1 MEWNPVCEKD
11 VAEASR
17 RSGDQFYEFCT
28 RELLS
33 FLYSLSFFGPM
44 VSYLIIY
51 LKNTKHNEIQEKARR
66 IQAGM
71 CTEPKLTSN

>member
-1 MEWNPVCEKD
+1 MKINKSKTKKNEHNTKQIKY
-11 VAEASR
+11 R
-17 RSGDQFYEFCT
+17 RKLYLT
-28 RELLS
+28 LL
-33 FLYSLSFFGPM
+33 SLSFFGTT

-51 LKNTKHNEIQEKARR
+51 FKNNTKHNEIREKARR